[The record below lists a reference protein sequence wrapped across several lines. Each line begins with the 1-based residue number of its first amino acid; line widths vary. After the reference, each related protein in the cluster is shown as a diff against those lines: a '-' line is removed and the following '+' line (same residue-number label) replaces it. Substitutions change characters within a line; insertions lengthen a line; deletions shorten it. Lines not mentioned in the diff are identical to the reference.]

1 MLVRAAWLLLGL
13 VALPTAAPLRVAPG
27 VKTIQR
33 VRGKVGVTLC
43 ESSNYPGGLGNERAQ
58 LAKVSSLWPDTTGSV
73 SASLS
78 AQEKLWLTTGRD
90 PRMKVSGL
98 QSEEPSFTRI
108 FTHATWSRYTGR
120 QPLIRWL
127 TISSTWRFS
136 TILYAVAPIAALSSL
151 WAFIIARLPAVL
163 LPRTSP
169 VPMSLMGTALG
180 LLLVFRT
187 NNSYLRLM
195 EARTHWSNIISITRD
210 IGQLLSTALL
220 TDTSLPKPEKARVA
234 AFRCCRYLAAFTWEL
249 RNKLTGGEVAEDL
262 SVLRALLPEEEANW
276 IGAQRSRPLQALA
289 SLRREVH
296 AQFRNGN
303 LPTHLHRRLEEDIHE
318 LNMIVGHCERL
329 FGSPLP
335 PTMCRHIVRCLQIWL
350 FGFPFV
356 LAGTMAPASV
366 AAWVFGTSYAFVG
379 IDEIGVQ
386 VEQSFDI
393 IPMTRLCQIVN
404 SNLEECFVNLPPYV
418 LQPKSALND

>member
-1 MLVRAAWLLLGL
+1 MAWVGPRARAHSRATLHPRRPAPGPCAWKAKKRKKPCGREWGGRASALSRAAACMNLHVHVRVHVHVRPLITGQLYMYPSLRIVEQPHGMKTASAASLLLGL

-195 EARTHWSNIISITRD
+195 EVRARGVWECDSCR
-210 IGQLLSTALL
+210 LLRIRPTPHTPSA
-220 TDTSLPKPEKARVA
+220 EFA
-234 AFRCCRYLAAFTWEL
+234 APA
-249 RNKLTGGEVAEDL
+249 TG
-262 SVLRALLPEEEANW
+262 
-276 IGAQRSRPLQALA
+276 
-289 SLRREVH
+289 RR
-296 AQFRNGN
+296 G
-303 LPTHLHRRLEEDIHE
+303 HR
-318 LNMIVGHCERL
+318 
-329 FGSPLP
+329 
-335 PTMCRHIVRCLQIWL
+335 CRHERTGPTSSASRVTLGSSSPPRC
-350 FGFPFV
+350 
-356 LAGTMAPASV
+356 
-366 AAWVFGTSYAFVG
+366 
-379 IDEIGVQ
+379 
-386 VEQSFDI
+386 
-393 IPMTRLCQIVN
+393 
-404 SNLEECFVNLPPYV
+404 
-418 LQPKSALND
+418 